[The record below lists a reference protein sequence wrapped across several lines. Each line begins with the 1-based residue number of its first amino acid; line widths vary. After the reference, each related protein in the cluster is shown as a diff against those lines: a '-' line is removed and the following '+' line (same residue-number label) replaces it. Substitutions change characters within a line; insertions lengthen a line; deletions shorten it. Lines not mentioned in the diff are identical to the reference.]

1 MAKKK
6 SKPIEPE
13 VTEAVIEEE
22 IVTEEIVEE
31 VANEPIEEAVEEVA
45 EEVINEPVV
54 EDNNSNQFIYTQLKM
69 INKMNNPAKARR
81 LAERVLRNRK
91 R

>member
-6 SKPIEPE
+6 TSKPIEPE

-22 IVTEEIVEE
+22 IVTDEIVEE
-31 VANEPIEEAVEEVA
+31 VIEEVVSEPEVIEEAPVAKQEEA
-45 EEVINEPVV
+45 
-54 EDNNSNQFIYTQLKM
+54 SNQFVYTQLKA
-69 INKMNNPAKARR
+69 INKLNNPAKARR

>member
-22 IVTEEIVEE
+22 IVTDEKEEIVEK
-31 VANEPIEEAVEEVA
+31 NH
-45 EEVINEPVV
+45 
-54 EDNNSNQFIYTQLKM
+54 FI
-69 INKMNNPAKARR
+69 II
-81 LAERVLRNRK
+81 
-91 R
+91 